1 VALRSLRA
9 RLLLLTLFVAGIA
22 IATVSLLSR
31 QAVRSEFVRFESRT
45 RDAGLADAADAVG
58 ALLATGGRA
67 LGSESTTTAA
77 AAADSTLRRFARSLG
92 QPLLLLGPDG
102 RVRGASSPTLRAA
115 RIELAAGDRLTIVEE
130 AREGAIRSLK
140 RTIVVGGPRVAVRA
154 GGRAAGGAGGAGG
167 AAGGATIGT
176 LYLLPAAAGAERN
189 DHPFVS
195 TVNRWLFLAVLGA
208 GALAVLLTLALTRR
222 ILGPV
227 ESLTAAARKLE
238 AGDLSQRVAARSGDE
253 IGELARAFNAMA
265 DALERNEALRRGLVT
280 DVAHELRTPLT
291 NLRCQ
296 IEAIQDGLQP
306 ADAAAIRSL
315 HEETL
320 LLSRLVTD
328 LQDLAMDEAGRL
340 TLRRAPVDVA
350 DAVEGALAS
359 LRPLAGERRIRLRA
373 DAPQGLVANAD
384 RERFGQI
391 LRNLL
396 SNAVTHAPEG
406 GEVVVA
412 ARAVGIAGVEGVEIS
427 VRDTGPGIAP
437 EHLSRIFDRFYRADP
452 SRARATGGSG
462 LGLAIVK
469 QLVEVHG
476 GAVRAESEPG
486 QGAVFTF
493 TLPAS

>member
-130 AREGAIRSLK
+130 AREGAVRSLK
-140 RTIVVGGPRVAVRA
+140 RTVVVGGPRVAVRA
-154 GGRAAGGAGGAGG
+154 GEAAGG

-176 LYLLPAAAGAERN
+176 LYLLPAAAGAERI

-328 LQDLAMDEAGRL
+328 LQDLAMAEAGRL

-486 QGAVFTF
+486 QGAIFTF

>member
-1 VALRSLRA
+1 MALRSLRA

-130 AREGAIRSLK
+130 AREGAVRSLK
-140 RTIVVGGPRVAVRA
+140 RTVVVGGPRVAVRA
-154 GGRAAGGAGGAGG
+154 GEAAGG

-238 AGDLSQRVAARSGDE
+238 AGDLSQRVAVRSGDE

-328 LQDLAMDEAGRL
+328 LQDLAMAEAGRL

-486 QGAVFTF
+486 QGAIFTF

>member
-1 VALRSLRA
+1 MALRSLRA

-58 ALLATGGRA
+58 ALLATGPRA
-67 LGSESTTTAA
+67 LGSESTTVAA

-130 AREGAIRSLK
+130 AREGAVRSLK
-140 RTIVVGGPRVAVRA
+140 RTVVVGGPRVAVRA
-154 GGRAAGGAGGAGG
+154 GGRAAGGAGG

-176 LYLLPAAAGAERN
+176 LYLLPAAAGAERI

-238 AGDLSQRVAARSGDE
+238 AGDLSQRVAVRSGDE

-328 LQDLAMDEAGRL
+328 LQDLAMAEAGRL

-486 QGAVFTF
+486 QGAIFTF